1 MTTLHDMLASVGSL
15 AGSPAPFTPEGAHA
29 HPRDL
34 FAGWFAAAIT
44 AGVTEPHAMTLS
56 TVDADGLPDAR
67 VLILKEV
74 TEDGAW
80 TFAGSTDSAKGVQ
93 LGAHPVAALTFHWK
107 EQIRSIRLRGTVS
120 PAPEVAAHRDFL
132 ARGLAARTVALSAR
146 QSRPLTDS
154 AGFTGSLSV
163 ARQQLEQEPGTVP
176 DSWTVWQLVP
186 ESVEFWQ
193 GQLDRNHLRLQYVR
207 SGSGWEHHR
216 LQP

>member
-15 AGSPAPFTPEGAHA
+15 AGTPSPFSPESAPG

-34 FAGWFAAAIT
+34 FADWFGTAIT

-80 TFAGSTDSAKGVQ
+80 TFAGSTDSTKGVQ
-93 LGAHPVAALTFHWK
+93 LGARPVAALTFHWK

-120 PAPEVAAHRDFL
+120 PASGVAARRDFL
-132 ARGLAARTVALSAR
+132 ARGLAARTVALSAL
-146 QSRPLTDS
+146 QSRPLTDP
-154 AGFTGSLSV
+154 AGFTGSLPV
-163 ARQQLEQEPGTVP
+163 ARQQLEEEPGTVP
-176 DSWTVWQLVP
+176 DAWTVRQLVP
-186 ESVEFWQ
+186 EAVEFWQ
-193 GQLDRNHLRLQYVR
+193 GQTDRNHLRLQYVR
-207 SGSGWEHHR
+207 
-216 LQP
+216 